1 MIQDIQPHIYK
12 NEYKPSEPRKDS
24 FVLFFH
30 GRKVLTKENAQIG
43 YLTFEEAER
52 FEVTKESMRY
62 LFTIDDCSYYLGEG
76 KEIEKVLEQGK
87 LQGYQWRE
95 IHSFRNA
102 LPKEQAFAGVTGWQL
117 YNWYESRKFCG
128 RCGTRME
135 HAEKERMMHCPECG
149 QMEFPKICPAVI
161 VGVTHGDKILLSK
174 YADREYKKY
183 ALLAGFTEIGETPEE
198 TVKRE
203 VMEEVGLRVKNIR
216 YYKSQPW
223 SFSDTLLMG
232 FFCEL
237 DGEAEIT
244 LDEEELALAEWMKRE
259 EIPVEPED
267 CSLTNEMIIAFKEN
281 KKTP

>member
-24 FVLFFH
+24 LVLFFH
-30 GRKVLTKENAQIG
+30 GRKVLVKEEKQIE
-43 YLTFEEAER
+43 YLTFEEAEQI
-52 FEVTKESMRY
+52 EVTKEPMKY
-62 LFTIDDCSYYLGEG
+62 LFAIDNQSYYLGEG
-76 KEIEKVLEQGK
+76 KEIEKALEQGK
-87 LQGYQWRE
+87 LQGYHWRE

-161 VGVTHGDKILLSK
+161 VGVTHGDRILLSK

-237 DGEAEIT
+237 DGDSEIT

-281 KKTP
+281 KKTS

>member
-12 NEYKPSEPRKDS
+12 NEYKPSEPQKGS
-24 FVLFFH
+24 VVLFFH
-30 GRKVLTKENAQIG
+30 GRKVLTKEQEEIG
-43 YLTFEEAER
+43 YLSYDEAEQLAVV
-52 FEVTKESMRY
+52 EETLRY
-62 LFTIDDCSYYLGEG
+62 LFSIDGRSYYLGEG
-76 KEIEKVLEQGK
+76 KKIERLLEQGEME
-87 LQGYQWRE
+87 GYHWRE

-161 VGVTHGDKILLSK
+161 VGVTHGNKILLSK

-237 DGEAEIT
+237 DGEPEIT
-244 LDEEELALAEWMKRE
+244 LDEDELALAEWVERE
-259 EIPVEPED
+259 AIPVKPED

-281 KKTP
+281 KKTS

>member
-12 NEYKPSEPRKDS
+12 NEYKPSEPQKGS
-24 FVLFFH
+24 VVLFFH
-30 GRKVLTKENAQIG
+30 GRKVLTKEQEEIG
-43 YLTFEEAER
+43 YLSYDEAEQLAVV
-52 FEVTKESMRY
+52 EETLRY
-62 LFTIDDCSYYLGEG
+62 LFSIDGRSYYLGEG
-76 KEIEKVLEQGK
+76 KKIERLLEQGEME
-87 LQGYQWRE
+87 GYHWRE

-161 VGVTHGDKILLSK
+161 VGVTHGNKILLSK

-198 TVKRE
+198 TVKKE

-237 DGEAEIT
+237 DGEPEIT
-244 LDEEELALAEWMKRE
+244 LDEDELALAEWVERE
-259 EIPVEPED
+259 AIPVKPED
-267 CSLTNEMIIAFKEN
+267 CSLTNEMVIAFKEN
-281 KKTP
+281 KKTS